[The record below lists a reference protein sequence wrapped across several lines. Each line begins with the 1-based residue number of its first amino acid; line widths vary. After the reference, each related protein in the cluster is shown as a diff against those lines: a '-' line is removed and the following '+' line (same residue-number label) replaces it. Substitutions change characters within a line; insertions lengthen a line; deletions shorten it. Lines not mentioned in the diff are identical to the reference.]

1 MTVKGLI
8 TAMVTPMRNGSID
21 EEAVRGLVERLIQKG
36 VNGIFILGTNG
47 EFHVLS
53 REEKVKLA
61 AMVVEYAD
69 CRVPVY
75 AGSGGNSTQ
84 EVIELSQALQ
94 QTGITAVS
102 CTAEPAGAITAL

>member
-1 MTVKGLI
+1 
-8 TAMVTPMRNGSID
+8 MVTPMRNGSID

-61 AMVVEYAD
+61 AKVEEYPMQEAAAIPHRRLSSYRRL
-69 CRVPVY
+69 CNRRVLLHSV
-75 AGSGGNSTQ
+75 
-84 EVIELSQALQ
+84 
-94 QTGITAVS
+94 
-102 CTAEPAGAITAL
+102 